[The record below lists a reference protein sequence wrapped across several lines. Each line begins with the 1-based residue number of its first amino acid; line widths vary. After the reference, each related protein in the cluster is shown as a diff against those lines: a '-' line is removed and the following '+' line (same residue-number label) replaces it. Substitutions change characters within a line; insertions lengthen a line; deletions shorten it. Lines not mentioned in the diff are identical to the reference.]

1 MKSYTKTEIAA
12 DFNKLAQFLAKRDI
26 NKLTTEELHNKYG
39 IFRADMVIVLGS
51 SILYLAELG
60 ADTFVRGVAES
71 MMIVGGIG
79 HSTKYLQENIRNH
92 PEYNQI
98 AVENRPEADI
108 LLEVVTKKTGISA
121 ESVLLENR
129 STNCGENAAGA
140 LAVIKEK
147 YVRPSS
153 IIIIQDP
160 TMQMRTH
167 AAFKKVWSK
176 EKTTIIS
183 YSPFIP
189 KIQVVDGEL
198 EIENNIYG
206 VWHFKRFLDI
216 VMGEIP
222 RLRDDETGY
231 GPNGRGFI
239 EHVEIPEEVI
249 AAYERLLTVYS
260 GYRDIMLRK

>member
-1 MKSYTKTEIAA
+1 MKSYTKPEIAA
-12 DFNKLAQFLAKRDI
+12 DFNKLAQFLARRDI
-26 NKLTTEELHNKYG
+26 NKLTSDELLDKYG
-39 IFRADMVIVLGS
+39 FLKADMVIVLGS
-51 SILYLAELG
+51 SIPYLAELG
-60 ADTFVRGVAES
+60 ADTYIRGVAES

-79 HSTKYLQENIRNH
+79 HSTKYLEENICNH

-98 AVENRPEADI
+98 AVVNRPEADI

-129 STNCGENAAGA
+129 STNCGQNASEA

-147 YVRPSS
+147 SVIPSS

-167 AAFKKVWSK
+167 AAFKKVWS
-176 EKTTIIS
+176 EEETTIIS

-189 KIQVVDGEL
+189 EIRVVDGEL
-198 EIENNIYG
+198 KLVNAIYG
-206 VWHFKRFLDI
+206 IWQFERFLDI

-222 RLRDDETGY
+222 RLRDDKTGY
-231 GPNGRGFI
+231 GPNGKGFI
-239 EHVEIPEEVI
+239 AHVDIPEEVI
-249 AAYERLLTVYS
+249 AAYERLLTVHS